1 MKRRLARETA
11 LKVIYQWDVGKNDLE
26 IALKDRIAE
35 VDLDPNN
42 INFIE
47 TLVQGT
53 LKNIE
58 EIDQVIEQYLMEWS
72 LDRVS
77 SIDRNILRLGV
88 FEILFKEDT
97 PDKVAVN
104 EAIELAKVFSTDQSA
119 KFINGVL
126 DKVLKFKNDAKY
138 F

>member
-77 SIDRNILRLGV
+77 NIDRNILRLGV

-126 DKVLKFKNDAKY
+126 DKVLKFKNDAK
-138 F
+138 

>member
-1 MKRRLARETA
+1 MKRRLAREAA

-126 DKVLKFKNDAKY
+126 DKVLKFKNDAK
-138 F
+138 

>member
-1 MKRRLARETA
+1 
-11 LKVIYQWDVGKNDLE
+11 
-26 IALKDRIAE
+26 
-35 VDLDPNN
+35 
-42 INFIE
+42 
-47 TLVQGT
+47 
-53 LKNIE
+53 
-58 EIDQVIEQYLMEWS
+58 MEWS

-126 DKVLKFKNDAKY
+126 DKVLKFKNDAK
-138 F
+138 

>member
-126 DKVLKFKNDAKY
+126 DKVLKFKNDAK
-138 F
+138 

>member
-1 MKRRLARETA
+1 LKRRLARETA

-126 DKVLKFKNDAKY
+126 DKVLKFKNDAK
-138 F
+138 

>member
-53 LKNIE
+53 LKI
-58 EIDQVIEQYLMEWS
+58 S
-72 LDRVS
+72 
-77 SIDRNILRLGV
+77 
-88 FEILFKEDT
+88 K
-97 PDKVAVN
+97 K
-104 EAIELAKVFSTDQSA
+104 
-119 KFINGVL
+119 
-126 DKVLKFKNDAKY
+126 
-138 F
+138 